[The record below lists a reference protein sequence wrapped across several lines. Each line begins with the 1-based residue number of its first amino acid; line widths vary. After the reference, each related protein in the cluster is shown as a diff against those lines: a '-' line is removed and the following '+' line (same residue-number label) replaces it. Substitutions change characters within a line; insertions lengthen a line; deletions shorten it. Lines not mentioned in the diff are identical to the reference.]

1 MTNKLFRPIAL
12 FGVAIF
18 AATFALIASGR
29 ETRAADSTTPAP
41 AHFWTELAD
50 PGACSESADDAGL
63 RRSRRQAQP
72 RRREYLDRRARR
84 ARGRRRAVARRL
96 AAGSGLPHGHPFE
109 EFGGPQQHSKALGSG
124 FIITK
129 DGYIL
134 TNEHVVE
141 NPGTVTV
148 TTQDGHN
155 YIAKVIG
162 HDEKSDIAL
171 LKIDAKHDLAVAPL
185 GNSDDLKVGEWV
197 MAIGNPFGFDHSVT
211 AGIVSAKGRFIPG
224 NYEDFIQTDASIN
237 PGNSGGPLID
247 LRGNVIGV
255 NCAIYTHTGAS
266 MGIGF
271 AVPIDMVKE
280 ELPQLKASGKV
291 VRGWLGVYIQK
302 MTPELAE
309 SLGLADSRGA
319 LVAKVL
325 DNGPAK
331 AAGVKRG
338 DVIVAFDNQPVD
350 DSRELPL
357 MVGRTDLGHKGVLK
371 VIRDKQTIDLPVTIT
386 ESREPEILASEEKT
400 EKPDLGAESPFG
412 LHVKDLSPDLAK
424 ELGVD
429 TARRRRD
436 FVGAAGQPRRRSGP
450 ARARRDPRGQSRGRS
465 KMWTPIRT
473 RSSRAP
479 RANRPAAGQA
489 RRRHDLRARQAGGV
503 SRGRISDVPETNPE
517 IRADRRGRAD
527 PVRRAAGAVAVLQL
541 LPSARK

>member
-1 MTNKLFRPIAL
+1 MTHKFSRPIVFL
-12 FGVAIF
+12 GVAIF
-18 AATFALIASGR
+18 TATFTLIASGIVAR
-29 ETRAADSTTPAP
+29 AVDSAPPTR
-41 AHFWTELAD
+41 FWTELAD
-50 PGACSESADDAGL
+50 PAHVAK
-63 RRSRRQAQP
+63 AQSMP
-72 RRREYLDRRARR
+72 DFVE
-84 ARGRRRAVARRL
+84 L
-96 AAGSGLPHGHPFE
+96 AARLSPAVVNISTDEPDEPAEGAEPSPEGGEPSPEDPLHGRGPLK
-109 EFGGPQQHSKALGSG
+109 EFGGPEHSKALGSG

-134 TNEHVVE
+134 TNQHVVE

-148 TTQDGHN
+148 TLQDGHE
-155 YIAKVIG
+155 YKAKIVG
-162 HDEKSDIAL
+162 HDEKSDVAL
-171 LKIDAKHDLAVAPL
+171 LKIDVKHDLAVAPL
-185 GNSDDLKVGEWV
+185 GDSADLKVGEWV

-271 AVPIDMVKE
+271 AVPIDLVKE

-302 MTPELAE
+302 ITPELAE

-350 DSRELPL
+350 DSRQLPL
-357 MVGRTDLGHKGVLK
+357 MVGRTDLGHKGVLR

-400 EKPDLGAESPFG
+400 EKPDLGAESSFG
-412 LHVKDLSPDLAK
+412 LHVKDLNPDLAK

-429 TARRRRD
+429 TAGG
-436 FVGAAGQPRRRSGP
+436 VVIASVQPG
-450 ARARRDPRGQSRGRS
+450 
-465 KMWTPIRT
+465 
-473 RSSRAP
+473 SRADE
-479 RANRPAAGQA
+479 AG
-489 RRRHDLRARQAGGV
+489 LRAR
-503 SRGRISDVPETNPE
+503 DVIIEVN
-517 IRADRRGRAD
+517 RAAVKNVDAYQNALKSSPKGKLVLLLVRRGDATVYV
-527 PVRRAAGAVAVLQL
+527 PVKPEA
-541 LPSARK
+541 

>member
-1 MTNKLFRPIAL
+1 MTHKSSRPIVFL
-12 FGVAIF
+12 GVAIF
-18 AATFALIASGR
+18 TATFTLIASGIVAR
-29 ETRAADSTTPAP
+29 AVDSAPPTR
-41 AHFWTELAD
+41 FWTELAD
-50 PGACSESADDAGL
+50 PGHVAK
-63 RRSRRQAQP
+63 AQSMP
-72 RRREYLDRRARR
+72 DFVE
-84 ARGRRRAVARRL
+84 L
-96 AAGSGLPHGHPFE
+96 AARLSPAVVNISTEEPDEPAEGGEPSPEDSPHGPLAPPQAHPFE
-109 EFGGPQQHSKALGSG
+109 EFGGSPHSKALGSG

-155 YIAKVIG
+155 YVAKIVG

-247 LRGNVIGV
+247 LRGDVVGV
-255 NCAIYTHTGAS
+255 NCAIYTRTGIS

-271 AVPIDMVKE
+271 AVPIELVKE
-280 ELPQLKASGKV
+280 ELPQLKSSGKV

-302 MTPELAE
+302 VTPELAE

-325 DNGPAK
+325 DGGPAK

-338 DVIVAFDNQPVD
+338 DVIVAFDNQPVS

-357 MVGRTDLGHKGVLK
+357 LVGRTDLGHKGILK

-386 ESREPEILASEEKT
+386 QSREPEIVAAEKP
-400 EKPDLGAESPFG
+400 EKPDLGAVSPFG
-412 LHVKDLSPDLAK
+412 LHVKDLSTDLAK
-424 ELGVD
+424 ELGLD
-429 TARRRRD
+429 TPGG
-436 FVGAAGQPRRRSGP
+436 VVISSVQPG
-450 ARARRDPRGQSRGRS
+450 
-465 KMWTPIRT
+465 
-473 RSSRAP
+473 SRADE
-479 RANRPAAGQA
+479 AG
-489 RRRHDLRARQAGGV
+489 LRAR
-503 SRGRISDVPETNPE
+503 DVILEVN
-517 IRADRRGRAD
+517 RAAIKNVDSYQNALKTSAKGKIVLLLVRRGDATIYVT
-527 PVRRAAGAVAVLQL
+527 VRPEA
-541 LPSARK
+541 

>member
-1 MTNKLFRPIAL
+1 MTNKLFRPIAGS
-12 FGVAIF
+12 GVALF
-18 AATFALIASGR
+18 VATFILIALGR
-29 ETRAADSTTPAP
+29 EVRAADSTPPAP

-50 PGACSESADDAGL
+50 PAHAPK
-63 RRSRRQAQP
+63 AQTMP
-72 RRREYLDRRARR
+72 DF
-84 ARGRRRAVARRL
+84 VDL
-96 AAGSGLPHGHPFE
+96 AAKLSPAVVNISTDEPDEPLEGGQQSPEDSPHAGPLEPHSHGPFE

-124 FIITK
+124 FIITR

-141 NPGTVTV
+141 SPGTVTV
-148 TTQDGHN
+148 TLQDGHN
-155 YIAKVIG
+155 YTAKIVG

-171 LKIDAKHDLAVAPL
+171 LKIDVKHDLAVAPL
-185 GNSDDLKVGEWV
+185 GDSGDLKVGEWV

-271 AVPIDMVKE
+271 AVPIDLVKE
-280 ELPQLKASGKV
+280 ELPQLKSSGKV

-302 MTPELAE
+302 VTPELAE

-338 DVIVAFDNQPVD
+338 DVIVAFDNQPVN

-357 MVGRTDLGHKGVLK
+357 LVGRTDLGHKGDLK
-371 VIRDKQTIDLPVTIT
+371 VIRDKQTLDLPVTIT
-386 ESREPEILASEEKT
+386 QSREPEIVAAEEKT
-400 EKPDLGAESPFG
+400 EKPDLGAVSPFG

-424 ELGVD
+424 ELGLD
-429 TARRRRD
+429 TPGGVVISSVQPGSKAD
-436 FVGAAGQPRRRSGP
+436 EAG
-450 ARARRDPRGQSRGRS
+450 
-465 KMWTPIRT
+465 
-473 RSSRAP
+473 
-479 RANRPAAGQA
+479 
-489 RRRHDLRARQAGGV
+489 LRARDVIIEVNRKAV
-503 SRGRISDVPETNPE
+503 SNVDSYQNAVKTSAKGKSVLLLIKRGDNTIYVPVKPE
-517 IRADRRGRAD
+517 A
-527 PVRRAAGAVAVLQL
+527 
-541 LPSARK
+541 

>member
-1 MTNKLFRPIAL
+1 MTNKLFRPIAVT
-12 FGVAIF
+12 GVAIF
-18 AATFALIASGR
+18 AATLTLTTAPRQAG
-29 ETRAADSTTPAP
+29 AADSAPPAP
-41 AHFWTELAD
+41 AHFWTELTD
-50 PGACSESADDAGL
+50 PAHGPK
-63 RRSRRQAQP
+63 AQTMP
-72 RRREYLDRRARR
+72 DF
-84 ARGRRRAVARRL
+84 VDL
-96 AAGSGLPHGHPFE
+96 AAKLSPAVVNISTDEADEPAEGVEPAPEDSPHSHGPE
-109 EFGGPQQHSKALGSG
+109 DFGGAPHAKALGSG

-134 TNEHVVE
+134 TNEHVVDS
-141 NPGTVTV
+141 PGKVTV
-148 TTQDGHN
+148 TTQDGRN
-155 YIAKVIG
+155 YTAKIIG
-162 HDEKSDIAL
+162 HDDKSDIAL

-185 GNSDDLKVGEWV
+185 GNSEDLRVGEWV

-271 AVPIDMVKE
+271 AVPIDLVKE
-280 ELPQLKASGKV
+280 ELPQLKSSGKV

-302 MTPELAE
+302 VTPELAE

-319 LVAKVL
+319 LVANVL
-325 DNGPAK
+325 PNGPAQ

-357 MVGRTDLGHKGVLK
+357 LVGRTDLGHKGILK

-386 ESREPEILASEEKT
+386 QSREPEIVAAEEKT
-400 EKPDLGAESPFG
+400 EKPDLGAVSPFG

-424 ELGVD
+424 ELGLDAPGGVVI
-429 TARRRRD
+429 AS
-436 FVGAAGQPRRRSGP
+436 VQPG
-450 ARARRDPRGQSRGRS
+450 
-465 KMWTPIRT
+465 
-473 RSSRAP
+473 SRADE
-479 RANRPAAGQA
+479 AG
-489 RRRHDLRARQAGGV
+489 LRARDVIIEVNRKAV
-503 SRGRISDVPETNPE
+503 SNVDSYQNAVKTSAKGKSVLLLIKRGDNTIYVPVKPE
-517 IRADRRGRAD
+517 A
-527 PVRRAAGAVAVLQL
+527 
-541 LPSARK
+541 

>member
-1 MTNKLFRPIAL
+1 MMNKLLRSAAFVGA
-12 FGVAIF
+12 AIF
-18 AATFALIASGR
+18 TATFSLTANGPLA
-29 ETRAADSTTPAP
+29 RAAESAP
-41 AHFWTELAD
+41 AAGRFWTELPD
-50 PGACSESADDAGL
+50 TV
-63 RRSRRQAQP
+63 QP
-72 RRREYLDRRARR
+72 AKVQTMPDFVE
-84 ARGRRRAVARRL
+84 L
-96 AAGSGLPHGHPFE
+96 AAKLSPAVVNISTDESDEPAASIEAPPEDSPHGGAGPRSHGPLE
-109 EFGGPQQHSKALGSG
+109 EFGVPQQHSKALGSG

-134 TNEHVVE
+134 TNEHVVDG
-141 NPGTVTV
+141 PGKVTV

-155 YIAKVIG
+155 YTAKVVG

-171 LKIDAKHDLAVAPL
+171 LKIDAKHELAVAPL
-185 GNSDDLKVGEWV
+185 GDSADLKVGEWV

-255 NCAIYTHTGAS
+255 NCAIYTHTGSS

-271 AVPIDMVKE
+271 AVPIDLVKE
-280 ELPQLKASGKV
+280 ELPQLRASGKV

-302 MTPELAE
+302 VTPELAE

-357 MVGRTDLGHKGVLK
+357 LVGRTGLGHKSTLK
-371 VIRDKQTIDLPVTIT
+371 VIRDKQTIELPVTIT
-386 ESREPEILASEEKT
+386 QSREPEIVAAEEKA
-400 EKPDLGAESPFG
+400 EKPDLGAASAFG

-424 ELGVD
+424 ELGLD
-429 TARRRRD
+429 
-436 FVGAAGQPRRRSGP
+436 QPGGVVISSVQPG
-450 ARARRDPRGQSRGRS
+450 
-465 KMWTPIRT
+465 
-473 RSSRAP
+473 SRADE
-479 RANRPAAGQA
+479 AG
-489 RRRHDLRARQAGGV
+489 LRARDVIIEVNRKSVKDVDAYQQALKASPKGKLV
-503 SRGRISDVPETNPE
+503 LLLVKRGDSTVYVPVKPE
-517 IRADRRGRAD
+517 A
-527 PVRRAAGAVAVLQL
+527 
-541 LPSARK
+541 

>member
-1 MTNKLFRPIAL
+1 MTNMLSRPIAL
-12 FGVAIF
+12 FGVATL
-18 AATFALIASGR
+18 AATFTLMTGG
-29 ETRAADSTTPAP
+29 RAARAAEATAPAP
-41 AHFWTELAD
+41 AHFWTEQAD
-50 PGACSESADDAGL
+50 PAHAAK
-63 RRSRRQAQP
+63 AQSMP
-72 RRREYLDRRARR
+72 DFVE
-84 ARGRRRAVARRL
+84 L
-96 AAGSGLPHGHPFE
+96 AAKLSPAVVNISTDEPDEPAEGAEQSPEDSPHGDPADPHSHSPFE
-109 EFGGPQQHSKALGSG
+109 EFGGPQHSKALGSG

-148 TTQDGHN
+148 TLQDGHN
-155 YIAKVIG
+155 YVAKIVG

-171 LKIDAKHDLAVAPL
+171 LKIDVKHDLAVAPL
-185 GNSDDLKVGEWV
+185 GNSDDLRVGEWV

-255 NCAIYTHTGAS
+255 NCAIYTHTGSS

-271 AVPIDMVKE
+271 AVPIDLVKE
-280 ELPQLKASGKV
+280 ELPQLKSSGKV

-302 MTPELAE
+302 VTPELAE

-325 DNGPAK
+325 EDGPAK

-357 MVGRTDLGHKGVLK
+357 LVGRSDLGHKGVLK

-386 ESREPEILASEEKT
+386 ESREPEIVASEEKS
-400 EKPDLGAESPFG
+400 EKPDLGAVSPFG

-429 TARRRRD
+429 SPSG
-436 FVGAAGQPRRRSGP
+436 VVISSVQPG
-450 ARARRDPRGQSRGRS
+450 
-465 KMWTPIRT
+465 
-473 RSSRAP
+473 SRADE
-479 RANRPAAGQA
+479 AG
-489 RRRHDLRARQAGGV
+489 LRARDVILEVNRAAVKNVDAYQTALKTSAAGKIV
-503 SRGRISDVPETNPE
+503 LLLV
-517 IRADRRGRAD
+517 RRGDATIYVTVK
-527 PVRRAAGAVAVLQL
+527 PEA
-541 LPSARK
+541 